1 MIMTPRDFD
10 LLVNKAIIPQVQIAA
25 ELGITIKRVR
35 AILGACGIS
44 LQPFARALNGT
55 LHLQRT
61 GAVALL
67 KKDFSTR
74 FSLIAVGIPLNSL
87 SVKKTALLAW
97 DEYVSLFPD
106 FNKEFEVRNPR
117 YAQQVRD
124 SNPMNYSFTPFLL
137 QALLDCGR
145 PLKEGESVDPFQIK
159 PVTVTVTQQKAANKH
174 ANAKTET
181 TLTSRKKT
189 KFINKDES
197 HSSVFPLDSDTV
209 DGLNQTDELFQPN
222 LKEKQMSEE
231 TQLAIKTNDYL
242 LLFPPTSTKVGFYY
256 VSPTQ
261 LQNKD
266 RTPVADN
273 VY

>member
-10 LLVNKAIIPQVQIAA
+10 LLINKAIIPQVQIAA
-25 ELGITIKRVR
+25 ELGITIKRLR
-35 AILGACGIS
+35 TILSACGIS

-67 KKDFSTR
+67 RKDFSTR

-87 SVKKTALLAW
+87 SVKKAALLAW
-97 DEYVSLFPD
+97 DEYVSPFPD

-117 YAQQVRD
+117 YAQQIME

-145 PLKEGESVDPFQIK
+145 PLKEGESVDPSQIK
-159 PVTVTVTQQKAANKH
+159 PVAITPTQRRAANKH

-189 KFINKDES
+189 KFSNKEGS
-197 HSSVFPLDSDTV
+197 HSSVFPLDSETV
-209 DGLNQTDELFQPN
+209 DELNHTDELFQPN
-222 LKEKQMSEE
+222 RKEKQISEE
-231 TQLAIKTNDYL
+231 TQLVIKTNDYL
-242 LLFPPTSTKVGFYY
+242 LLFPPTSTKAGFYY